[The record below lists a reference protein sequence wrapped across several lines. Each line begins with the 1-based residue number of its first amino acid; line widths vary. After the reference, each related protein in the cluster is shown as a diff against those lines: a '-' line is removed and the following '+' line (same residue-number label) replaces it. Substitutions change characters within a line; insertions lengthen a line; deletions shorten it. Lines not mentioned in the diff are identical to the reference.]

1 MRARPWSAALGLA
14 FAGCAAPLSE
24 PVAREDVA
32 LYGGEAVAPGEWPSV
47 VAIGDFCT
55 GVLIHPRV
63 VAYAAHCGLD
73 IEDLRVDARTVEPSA
88 CRAHPRAPD
97 QSRGPGLIITA
108 DSRIVDLAVCVLRE
122 DAEVVPVAPLGPC
135 EADVLTETPSVT
147 LVGYGGNADSP
158 EFGVKRAVEADA
170 ELVGHELQ
178 VSHEGVGSCS
188 GDSGGPAF
196 VELSDGTLRVAG
208 ILSSSPSSSCN
219 ENVSFYT
226 DLSQEI
232 AWLESATDLT
242 MSACPQDQP
251 EGCAAG
257 LRSGEGAGRWLGQA
271 VVLLLAAL
279 YLRRKRASS

>member
-135 EADVLTETPSVT
+135 EAD
-147 LVGYGGNADSP
+147 
-158 EFGVKRAVEADA
+158 A

-257 LRSGEGAGRWLGQA
+257 LRSGEGAGTWLGQA